1 MFFGVGRECVR
12 TALRPSHVV
21 SLFLF
26 SQEENAVRVVWVNF
40 AVSGHSS
47 FSSGSAR
54 A

>member
-1 MFFGVGRECVR
+1 MCFLVLAERVR
-12 TALRPSHVV
+12 SDGPPPLNVV
-21 SLFLF
+21 SLF